1 MLKYLGIKCY
11 VCNLFSNVSEKYGE
25 EMNDME
31 KNESEGHTGI
41 SYTVFK
47 MFFVRM
53 KSFQNKVLEKDTTFH
68 QPDEQKFFKDD

>member
-1 MLKYLGIKCY
+1 
-11 VCNLFSNVSEKYGE
+11 
-25 EMNDME
+25 MNDME

-41 SYTVFK
+41 SYMVFK
-47 MFFVRM
+47 TFFVRM